1 MTTLKRDKLAHEFA
15 MAPLGENGRLVFE
28 LSSASSAQEMFPE
41 AVAAGNGFRAG
52 WNACDRERN
61 SAREEVERLKKL
73 LAEANAE
80 LEKYKNSRF
89 ELEQRAMGLSDS
101 AC

>member
-1 MTTLKRDKLAHEFA
+1 MSLRWLHSAKTV
-15 MAPLGENGRLVFE
+15 GSS
-28 LSSASSAQEMFPE
+28 LSRHQPAAAQEMFPE
-41 AVAAGNGFRAG
+41 AVAAGNGFMAG
-52 WNACDRERN
+52 WDACDRERN